1 MKIRT
6 DFVTN
11 SSSSSFCVALD
22 IRLQDGT
29 AVSLESGIF
38 SGDYDGAGS
47 YFKAKNS
54 AGETIAS
61 SYCDPVRYC
70 MTELGYSDLEA
81 VPYEEVRD
89 YIPDIE
95 VRTVNL
101 IEISRASSPEALIST
116 ITGAFGLGHYDT
128 EDVMRQIEA
137 INCEEDEEEDEE
149 SIYWENEDSPA
160 IIKKTYESFNSM
172 SDDCV
177 AVLTEHLTKTSDLK
191 SAAVTMEFSGRGEF
205 LAGPGT
211 ILAHIFGWNRKEE
224 IIKVISESDGE
235 KVVENLHALKYLKN
249 FSNEALETLV
259 DFWKNCKYPPE
270 MCNAKQTMRPDGT
283 IDLTITWK
291 KDEDA

>member
-11 SSSSSFCVALD
+11 SSSSSFVVALD
-22 IRLQDGT
+22 IQLQDGT
-29 AVSLESGIF
+29 AVSLSCGIS
-38 SGDYDGAGS
+38 SGDFDGAGS

-54 AGETIAS
+54 AGKTIAS
-61 SYCDPVRYC
+61 GYCDPVNYC
-70 MTELGYSDLEA
+70 MTELGYSDPEE
-81 VPYEEVRD
+81 VPYWEVRD
-89 YIPDIE
+89 YIPDVE

-101 IEISRASSPEALIST
+101 IEISRASSPKALIST

-149 SIYWENEDSPA
+149 SIYWENEDSPV

-205 LAGPGT
+205 LAEPGT
-211 ILAHIFGWNRKEE
+211 ILEHIFGWNGKEE

-235 KVVENLHALKYLKN
+235 TVVENLHALKYLKN

-270 MCNAKQTMRPDGT
+270 MCNAKQTMRSDGT
-283 IDLTITWK
+283 IDLAITWQK
-291 KDEDA
+291 NEDA